1 MLPKNLKYGSKV
13 ESAGAK
19 SYRTNVQPQTG
30 SQFNLGDTITI
41 NIPTRAN
48 LLLVPT
54 ESYLRFDVS
63 PITSGADNTTVR
75 WDACGSHGVIQ
86 RIRVWH
92 GSNLLED
99 IDNYGLLAKSFFD
112 LQVST
117 DQAYGKANVLVG
129 TRSDLV
135 LTGTGVAITTSAGV
149 PVRQVNSG
157 DALRKANGSAILANT
172 EVTVA
177 TTYAINLLSL
187 VGSLCKDNYMPLF
200 ALQSAPL
207 RVEIQLV
214 DALTKCMNVLGTAS
228 VTNSNFISRVEYVAQ
243 FIELGDQA
251 MAMVQQSLQGPIQF
265 VVPSYRNYQNAFT
278 MSNTTAQTVQMPI
291 PAKFSSLKSLVVTA
305 RDKGTGSATFFPF
318 STVKNGLASYYFR
331 VGAQVVPTK
340 APDSTA
346 EMFCEAMKA
355 VGSLADLNH
364 QPSIDKDSYQLAVSV
379 ANTVVAES
387 LGGTNI
393 SSGSFYI
400 GLDLENYCSANKD
413 TIFAGWNSNTD
424 DIYLVMNYDATFA
437 GTSMRYDAFAMF
449 DAVVVCENGTAYCR
463 Y

>member
-19 SYRTNVQPQTG
+19 SYRTNIQPQTG

-41 NIPTRAN
+41 NIPTRSN

-54 ESYLRFDVS
+54 ESYLKFEVAA
-63 PITSGADNTTVR
+63 ITAATAGASNAFR
-75 WDACGSHGVIQ
+75 WDSCGAHGAIQ

-99 IDNYGLLAKSFFD
+99 IDNYGLLAKSFYD

-129 TRSDLV
+129 TRNDLV
-135 LTGTGVAITTSAGV
+135 CDTTSASIFT
-149 PVRQVNSG
+149 PCRQINSG
-157 DALRKANGSAILANT
+157 DALRKTGGSAQLSVNET
-172 EVTVA
+172 TLP
-177 TTYAINLLSL
+177 TTYALNLLSL
-187 VGSLCKDNYMPLF
+187 VGSLCKDNYLPLF

-214 DALTKCMNVLGTAS
+214 DLLTKAMCVVGSGSLPT
-228 VTNSNFISRVEYVAQ
+228 SNFINKVEYVAQ

-265 VVPSYRNYQNAFT
+265 VVPSYRNYQNAFAIT
-278 MSNTTAQTVQMPI
+278 YGSTTSVQMPI
-291 PAKFSSLKSLVVTA
+291 PAKFSSLKSLIVTQ
-305 RDKGTGSATFFPF
+305 RDKGTGATTYFPY
-318 STVKNGLASYYFR
+318 SSVKYGLSSYYFR
-331 VGAQVVPTK
+331 VGSQVVPTK
-340 APDSTA
+340 APDTTA
-346 EMFCEAMKA
+346 EMFCEVMKA
-355 VGSLADLNH
+355 VASLADLNH
-364 QPSIDKDSYQLAVSV
+364 QPSIEKDSYQLTLSSPNTYAAELLNASNAV
-379 ANTVVAES
+379 
-387 LGGTNI
+387 
-393 SSGSFYI
+393 SGSFYI
-400 GLDLENYCSANKD
+400 GLDLENYCSAPKD

-424 DIYLVMNYDATFA
+424 DIYLVMNYDGSQATA
-437 GTSMRYDAFAMF
+437 TLRYDAFAMF